1 MNGKYYDKEKESFVD
16 NPYIALLTNEKKI
29 KLFFRDEWYD
39 LVIKKVEESKK
50 NYAYTY
56 TATDLFIN
64 ELGKNGFKV
73 ELDEELENSQG
84 TATELGSQV
93 LDGTD
98 WIVAPTKT
106 KDEAVAALEPY
117 SDLLVETNLDTLY
130 KAYLCKDILVKVSA
144 DGWLPIREDEVE
156 PSFTAK
162 EDDKTTTE
170 IKKGE
175 QVYLFYSDLIA
186 KNTEPMILY
195 RKPID
200 GKEVYVANDNED
212 IIINSYNFRVTREN
226 KVTYNDNDIPLPN
239 FIVYDEY
246 MPKKLSGNSEEGIYF
261 VSSDEQGKII
271 YTKERPKDYH
281 GEEYLKQEEGKW
293 GITLEDRFRGYK
305 TVRKPKTAYDRVTDK
320 FITYFLER
328 LYTQDYKITEDTIP
342 YSNKAYF
349 TKVNNSYNRFFGYT
363 FDSETDYYEQVYT
376 EFLKDDKELDD
387 KTQYYVRSK
396 VPEYVP
402 TMDESLKFFITHT
415 YIEGKTYYYY
425 NEKTRNYCQLSFS
438 NKEEFD
444 SFEKDIYCRENK
456 NYYLYKDGK
465 YEIYNPT
472 KRYIN
477 FGSLFKSGNNYYRIP
492 SNLAIFEQVTIDS
505 STAFNPAVVDEDELY
520 NNLSKYY
527 AKSFSSITLTSSS
540 QFLYE
545 QSGKMIDGFIK
556 YEDSV
561 WSSIKGY
568 KESEYLSP
576 TLVQNFLVNSLEI
589 TSLDSGW
596 LFDGAPSSEDRAG
609 ELGSRLDDPTLE
621 DNDENMTSSM
631 FILHLTDSPVYYASQ
646 TGNYLY
652 TNYDFQPVN
661 PSITLKDFY
670 SIKNDL
676 YFKELADNNTD
687 QSSKSFCIKTESG
700 LYTSIKTI
708 YYVEKDTEIND
719 NNAKQAIYF
728 PNDGKEYKYY
738 IKSNDTYESIEYVEA
753 NSFIPGQTY
762 YFKNG
767 KNYEPTPS
775 FANKWE
781 FFQYTKQ
788 LYFKAPFEEETFYD
802 FMGYTKNTPIYAFS
816 RVPSD
821 EKEPMA
827 GKAYYLW
834 RQDLSTINN
843 TPFTKYFQVYNT
855 ITFEGG
861 VNQYFTYNEDTDTY
875 TKVEYSE
882 DPVEGQV
889 YYEFKPSGKMHYLP
903 YDYYKDIWES
913 AAIRDYLDNIFPPP
927 GYEAYIPFNKI
938 PLLKVDTGKTYWK
951 KNSDGT
957 YKQLDDFD
965 LSNYK
970 EDYLYEKW
978 DDDAIEELKT
988 IFNFEYKED
997 QLTEYAKSLL
1007 ELVSEL
1013 LDWTDYEKESK
1024 IELLNGID
1032 LFGIRRQILLSKMRR
1047 LEKNYPDVEGYQK
1060 EKFLEYLGL
1069 LNRDL
1074 NQNLRM
1080 EMSVISD
1087 PNVVNYVPTKDTSR
1101 KLGKN
1106 YYIFETQLHTEGEV
1120 SATYMAVPYTG
1131 ETFTKVQINEEEY
1144 IISVDP
1150 TDIGVNNKSMQ
1161 EAIIYEFN
1169 GELPALLRD
1178 IQDGIELIQD
1188 SQKKESLKEIEN
1200 YLNTIRYESSW
1211 SYLDPLKL
1219 YKGYQALLKIKEY
1232 LKDNTLQK
1240 EENKKNEEIYKTIL
1254 DFYQLFIT
1262 GKTNIGTGIY
1272 QTLGIVSNDAIP
1284 FLIQSL
1290 FSRAKIN
1297 ESVEETIAALNTWI
1311 KQYKEGVET
1320 KYVIYEDYSAEEI
1333 YNYIKSNNIE
1343 TIIAYTLKIEYKSNT
1358 DNPTSFTSSD
1368 NLNEIVL
1375 KKTDTLES
1383 IKEKGNIFYVG
1394 STKTVSEQEHY
1405 NNLLK
1410 TLQTYSEQSGSYLL
1424 IDTDNIDPDP
1434 TKTYYQKIGVIE
1446 IVNGEEKVVSY
1457 HYVKKKGLTE
1467 WIHYRYE
1474 IKGSTDLTEQ
1484 FSTEYYE
1491 YQPNF
1496 INYSKNVE
1504 FNKNLSAAIR
1514 NLEQVISLKYDDKE
1528 ELKTGNKAFDELTE
1542 AMTGFSIIWHLEK
1555 QEREQIVDGTK
1566 LLINLAKRLTA
1577 LQISEDFI
1585 ELGTD
1590 RRQEGHKRRALNT
1603 GFAANRS
1610 VIKKL
1615 NRGEEYVLA
1624 FSLGQYREGIDE
1636 PPTYTKKSSINY
1648 GDVKN
1653 KYYYFDNNAD
1663 GVGDYALGTDD
1674 YKEIFSSENDFNTPY
1689 GWMEFESQYEL
1700 AAENDTTNPL
1710 YFCIAQEFMN
1720 GKYSVRFVPI
1730 KSNEVN
1736 KSFYYPDDNGD
1747 YMCIK
1752 TLSGAKSYYDINENR
1767 SLIKELFKKVL
1778 TKKGNWEWLIKA
1790 KKNEEKEED
1799 IEVDKI
1805 ARFRLSPTYICGSA
1819 KTGTNDSIDNQELYA
1834 YPNTSELFYTKLTD
1848 KQISVGPVKGVNYY
1862 KYENGK
1868 YILISSIDKFEQNVS
1883 YYVLGANYAQFKRST
1898 NSIEGRYKLN
1908 IATDIKDYQ
1917 SDVDFYRVLSLAE
1930 RAAGP
1935 QRDTKYYTYD
1945 NTEKVYK
1952 DVGEISSFDN
1962 DITYYLSTYERK
1974 HFSLYSADDQL
1985 PDLYYFY
1992 PDNNGDYVHII
2003 RKEEVEEINVKWYQF
2018 WINSNNVNK
2027 IYREFKDSDDLF
2039 TDAPHYYK
2047 RYNSAMDYEY
2057 HPTTWKDGHIG
2068 PWREK
2073 YQRYSKVRI
2082 HVYDN
2087 TSLDENYIYWVSN
2100 PFSDGS
2106 ECYTLYTGTQVKRY
2120 TLYKRYLGL
2129 SNGVQQYQTLEDI
2142 KAKIDSPTE
2151 GTVNRNVSDIIFTA
2165 PEGNKDGQYKTGS
2178 FILKTGISLTPVKIA
2193 NRAFRPYEIENDSQR
2208 VPYVMI
2214 KQKQNIAPTPGID
2227 WIYCQ
2232 SQNGADVG
2240 YYRAATVDDQNLYTN
2255 WQIKE
2260 GVDEAFG
2267 LYKFL
2272 RVKDPINWNS
2282 DSPPFTFATP
2292 VEVSMLSHT
2301 MAMRVIKSL
2310 NTPYWWGRRRSYTFS
2325 SWKNESDSFEKLIN
2339 FLRDLWERGNKAL
2352 PHTWKFIS
2360 RADSADEFTKGLEKL
2375 QDKGDDLQNA
2385 IADKIRALGKIL
2397 DLSENDEISKK
2408 IFNWIDNR
2416 GIDINSDDPNYRLVN
2431 YTEPVDGLIYY
2442 TKQKI
2447 DGKWVY
2453 VPWEETNE
2461 EGARK
2466 FEEGVSYFTLS
2477 TDDKPSEFLFKD
2489 PNGETIGIGSYS
2501 RGNPSIFYH
2510 YFPEYLNKFYA
2521 KIEQVDGN
2529 WVYVNGREK
2538 VGDEAAKTSDGELI
2552 RSFVNIKL
2560 GKNAK
2565 GELEGILEK
2574 RVVGDYINYNTLT
2587 ASELEIVNNISGIE
2601 WFAYVTD
2608 SEVDSDNTDL
2618 SNMRTQENRQQ
2629 FWDAMYHLYGT
2640 QWSNIVDRVTF
2651 ASGTAAFLN
2660 TKEHFTDDVLNELY
2674 SFSELWVKEV
2684 RNGFAKFI
2692 PFDLTI
2698 HSAKTK
2704 YYRHT
2709 YSGEIKDAVDG
2720 ITDIFYEDNGQY
2732 KYYAGKESGGNI
2744 LPINYDGLKV
2754 SFCEYDYNAG
2764 LFKIDPVLSEDSFET
2779 NMDYS
2784 NYHTTYLDFDCSQPI
2799 EGYFDLLISPEVQED
2814 LEGEII
2820 TPAVKERYIWWKA
2833 PVKNNYNLTYDLY
2846 NRVGTLFYSDS
2857 KSIKDYPIIG
2867 VQLFKY
2873 KVYKSNNYE
2882 TLLDYKKAFYE
2893 YEINHVDTYE
2903 PTFEE
2908 YKTLKRAFQGYFGIP
2923 EWNKV
2928 EAAMDLDYTGKQKDT
2943 NTYKSYLDML
2953 TAYLTENYE
2962 TFDYIKDRITY
2973 MPSTG
2978 EYSFNFKHSLPLMPY
2993 RKISLDN
3000 VEIELN
3006 YYASDSNLEKTVSV
3020 ENAVGLN
3027 KYEQYWA
3034 PKDLVVPVYDF
3045 KNVPDIYFNTLVK
3058 NLAYKY
3064 SLYKVSGEERP
3075 DDSDVYYK
3083 MNDNNDDLIAINGL
3097 ETFPENTDLYKP
3109 RILKETKIEEPKYTF
3124 EKAENPFNDSGEPID
3139 GLWYIGYNKIENH
3152 DSMFDFVKVD
3162 NTFDSNINYYYK
3174 DRGLWKLEDSETP
3187 RGNLAYFIWNTNNLY
3202 LNNGGLYEEVVNDS
3216 TYSSKNQYYTH
3227 PELEQAEEPTSLEYL
3242 EYGQI
3247 YPYPNKYEHLT
3258 NISSD
3263 TFYTL
3268 KEKGILYRINSA
3280 YQKISNE
3287 VAQELFITNPTSL
3300 YYRDLT
3306 INNQV
3311 QVKLDENY
3319 DENKS
3324 YYTRRYNYIVPS
3336 SFSSSSLYAI
3346 PVVDSPNIKNLFTR
3360 KITLPVT
3367 IKSSS
3372 GTGVKANLKVTY
3384 QIIDGINAKILY
3396 KPETYNNI
3404 TLYPNANE
3412 GYLARKIEEWAYIF
3426 RKETKGKDK
3435 ILTPN
3440 PFKLYVCDGIES
3452 ELIGINAIEENKTY
3466 EAVVR
3471 LDSRILSGHHN
3482 ISEDYNEDDLNG
3494 LSSFNN
3500 AISNWIDTQLE
3511 KHKLHYKKMNE
3522 SLNNFGDAIKAKPKG
3537 EKSQENSVN
3546 ESSQLI
3552 NGAKATNKTIAS
3564 SDING
3569 TIYSPTI
3576 SNVTVNPQIF
3586 KDIVIEADKQIGD
3599 KLITIKDK
3607 IEDTSNSLSERVRRN
3622 FEDNIN
3628 IATKLINEIIT
3639 FGKPASKLIGLKNK
3653 KTSTQ
3658 SGKIALFANE
3668 TTEGQQKTT
3677 ISDPNDKAVSLAV
3690 SEKII
3695 SELKQSLVSATLEA
3709 ATTAAAN
3716 DAAMILYMSQLS
3728 EYIYEVAQ
3736 FILNLQQL
3744 GCYDFLSDYNYLS
3757 NSDTFYST
3765 FEERYSNPEFINRI
3779 LTRLYEQTV
3788 NDKYIMAL
3796 PGEIPDNND
3805 IILTNYYLYN
3815 PVGIGQDDIDT
3826 LVFDYVG
3833 TRALDYYEYDYDNL
3847 CQKVRGIEIKE
3858 KNYLSALQQ
3867 INEKFECWTKYEFQ
3881 HYTAEDNDTLDVNNF
3896 QSAHTPGETKMTN
3909 RVAWVAEDDFTD
3921 ISFDPI
3927 NDFNT
3932 HISTKQDDI
3941 LSALISFNP
3950 RVYWFDKIKEEG
3962 YIKVDI
3968 HEFQPNVDY
3977 YIVTPTGVMKKT
3989 NESIPDGGTD
3999 YYIKKT
4005 GEKTQL
4011 VKDYETNPEKYNS
4024 LPNKNYIK
4032 KYLRVPIKIVSFKQ
4046 FTGDLNY
4053 AGFKYGINLKSI
4065 KRTLDSKELVSRL
4078 IVKENTNTHAL
4089 DGFCTIQRASE
4100 NPTKE
4105 NFILNFDYYVQ
4116 HKMLERETLWNDLY
4130 NPQTGYYAQ
4139 IAIIN
4144 KDLDHLV
4151 SEIAEVNECLDR
4163 INANY
4168 ETYSLA
4174 RDSAQ
4179 QEIDKMATT
4188 LAESL
4193 PDGVPSPW
4201 KYNMSKETEILRT
4214 SWSDTQTK
4222 QFTTKDKDGNIIE
4235 MTEYVIEGQTR
4246 AIEIPKFNA
4255 DTQKKLQEMD
4265 IFQKNY
4271 LKYQGLAAK
4280 AKQQKEEYENKLKEL
4295 YALSDTM
4302 YRKKDNLNLI
4312 FFKKYYRYIQEG
4324 SWKDDSYMDDT
4335 LYYLDALATAR
4346 ASAFPKVTYD
4356 IQTIDLQN
4364 FDEFKGYNFNIGD
4377 KTYIEDTEFFGYTQT
4392 GKPYQEETI
4401 ITKIEYNL
4409 DDCSKNKITVQN
4421 YKTQFEDLFQRIAAT
4436 VSKVELGTGAYNR
4449 ANSVINETGIGATI
4463 GNQAYFND
4471 GTIISSELGNSS
4483 NKIKIANGAIYRSN
4497 DGGETYEKIISAEQG
4512 IDPALLGNGKIDLTS
4527 LVIGSKEAPQLSLTE
4542 NGLTAYKKNSNSI
4555 DYSTFVRF
4563 DDYGVYGIK
4572 NYKRNSSTDN
4582 SENATLNDIFI
4593 PNNIDSIYENA
4604 SFGLTWDGFFLKTGD
4619 GSGRVTIGTDQD
4631 LRMSTKKD
4639 GSMWLDRIIIG
4650 KIEDEG
4656 ADPYYGF
4663 RIIDDSGNV
4672 VLNTDDRGQLYLRH
4686 KLYISHFNDEYGVV
4700 SNDEGTMI
4708 DSLLDQ
4714 TNVTLGIVKA
4724 YKRTKDGYEDGEDIF
4739 DNYSSLDY
4747 LTKVFSVK
4755 SAVNKYKLSDELVQ
4769 SENGQ
4774 KRFEQF
4780 TEDDIKKLIESE
4792 ENLAIFDNGNLY
4804 AKNAWIEGTVSATD
4818 GVFNGTIYATGG
4830 RIGRGTNY
4838 ISINENGIKQS
4849 DGKWN
4854 INYDGTAQFENVTV
4868 NGKISSAIF
4877 EYGKVSTL
4885 GGLLFVR
4892 PSYKVIESEV
4902 TKPKKSESEEPKSEG
4917 SNEATTLTLTLDVK
4931 DGEKIQGFEKDGWC
4945 QLNSDNTNFRFKII
4959 NVDYNNKK
4967 LILNV
4972 TGRDIPETI
4981 DSVIS
4986 IMNPNGDNFALGLN
5000 STNLD
5005 GFLPKQA
5012 FSLIEYK
5019 VKDETIV
5026 SENRLILG
5034 NLNQIEEGNGYGLYA
5049 DNVILRGKL
5058 TTGIED
5064 YEAGITTTNMPV
5076 YNGKNLVFYAGK
5088 KENSGEQSYNF
5099 FVSNEGYLFAK
5110 QGRFEGEVVSST
5122 IKTSVIIGTNEDEN
5136 GYGLTIKPEDPKAD
5150 KPTTKAI
5157 LFADN
5162 SGKEYFKLNS
5172 NDADFF
5178 INTYFGYT
5186 KETKKDE
5193 EIIKTTETIMGIN
5206 KNGVSSNAYDGIGL
5220 FCTEEGDQNKKGDL
5234 FNYLFSLT
5242 KNNDAINI
5250 NYKGTPVLTITEK
5263 GIVNQTQGSSGWGEH
5278 IKCEG
5283 TTNGC
5288 DIYFI

>member
-16 NPYIALLTNEKKI
+16 NPYINLLTNEKKI

-39 LVIKKVEESKK
+39 LIIKKVEESKK

-84 TATELGSQV
+84 TVTELGSQV

-98 WIVAPTKT
+98 WVVAPTKT
-106 KDEAVAALEPY
+106 KDEAVAASEPY

-156 PSFTAK
+156 PPFAK
-162 EDDKTTTE
+162 EDDKTITE

-175 QVYLFYSDLIA
+175 QIYLFYSDLIA

-200 GKEVYVANDNED
+200 GKEVYTVNDNED

-281 GEEYLKQEEGKW
+281 GEEYLKQEKGKW

-349 TKVNNSYNRFFGYT
+349 TKVNNNYNRFFGYT

-387 KTQYYVRSK
+387 ETQYYVRSK

-415 YIEGKTYYYY
+415 YVKGKTYYYY
-425 NEKTRNYCQLSFS
+425 NEKTRNYCQLLFN

-465 YEIYNPT
+465 YEVYNPIE
-472 KRYIN
+472 RYKSLNI
-477 FGSLFKSGNNYYRIP
+477 LFKNGNDYYRIP
-492 SNLAIFEQVTIDS
+492 SNLAVFEQVTIDS
-505 STAFNPAVVDEDELY
+505 SVTFIPVIVDEDELY

-527 AKSFSSITLTSSS
+527 AKSFSVLTLQNSS
-540 QFLYE
+540 QFFYE

-589 TSLDSGW
+589 TSLNSGW

-609 ELGSRLDDPTLE
+609 ELGNRLDDPTLE

-631 FILHLTDSPVYYASQ
+631 LILHLTDSPVYYASQ

-652 TNYDFQPVN
+652 TSYDFQPVN

-687 QSSKSFCIKTESG
+687 QSSKSFCIKTEPG

-708 YYVEKDTEIND
+708 YYVEDGTEIND
-719 NNAKQAIYF
+719 NNAKQVIYF
-728 PNDGKEYKYY
+728 PNDGKKYTYY

-753 NSFIPGQTY
+753 NSFIPGQIY
-762 YFKNG
+762 YSKNG
-767 KNYEPTPS
+767 KNYDSITFE
-775 FANKWE
+775 NKLE

-788 LYFKAPFEEETFYD
+788 LYFKAPFIEETFYN
-802 FMGYTKNTPIYAFS
+802 FMGYTKNTSVYAFS
-816 RVPSD
+816 RVPSN
-821 EKEPMA
+821 EKEPVA

-834 RQDLSTINN
+834 RQDLSTINK

-861 VNQYFTYNEDTDTY
+861 VNQYFTYNENTNTY
-875 TKVEYSE
+875 TKVEHNE
-882 DPVEGQV
+882 NPIEGQV

-913 AAIRDYLDNIFPPP
+913 AAIRDYLDNIFPSP
-927 GYEAYIPFNKI
+927 GYEAYVPFNKI
-938 PLLKVDTGKTYWK
+938 PLLKVDTEKTYWK

-1060 EKFLEYLGL
+1060 EKLLEYLGL

-1120 SATYMAVPYTG
+1120 SATYMAIPYTG

-1150 TDIGVNNKSMQ
+1150 TGIGVNNKSMQ

-1178 IQDGIELIQD
+1178 IQDGIKLIQD

-1262 GKTNIGTGIY
+1262 GKTNVGTVIY

-1297 ESVEETIAALNTWI
+1297 ESVEETVAALNSWI
-1311 KQYKEGVET
+1311 KQYEEGVET
-1320 KYVIYEDYSAEEI
+1320 KYVIYEDYTAEEI
-1333 YNYIKSNNIE
+1333 YNYIQNNNIE
-1343 TIIAYTLKIEYKSNT
+1343 TITAYTLKVEYKNNA

-1368 NLNEIVL
+1368 NLNEVIL
-1375 KKTDTLES
+1375 KKTDTLKS
-1383 IKEKGNIFYVG
+1383 IKEKGNVFYVA
-1394 STKTVSEQEHY
+1394 STKIVSEQEHY

-1410 TLQTYSEQSGSYLL
+1410 TLQAYGEQSGSYLL
-1424 IDTDNIDPDP
+1424 IDTNNVDPVP
-1434 TKTYYQKIGVIE
+1434 TKTYYQKVGVIE
-1446 IVNGEEKVVSY
+1446 IVNGEEKIVSY
-1457 HYVKKKGLTE
+1457 HYVKKKGLTS
-1467 WIHYRYE
+1467 WVHYHYE
-1474 IKGSTDLTEQ
+1474 IKGSTDLTGY
-1484 FSTEYYE
+1484 FSSEYYE

-1496 INYSKNVE
+1496 IDYSKNVE

-1542 AMTGFSIIWHLEK
+1542 VMTGFSIIWHLEK
-1555 QEREQIVDGTK
+1555 QEREQIINGTK
-1566 LLINLAKRLTA
+1566 LLINLTKRLTA

-1663 GVGDYALGTDD
+1663 GVGDYALKTDD

-1752 TLSGAKSYYDINENR
+1752 TLSGAKSYYNINENR

-1778 TKKGNWEWLIKA
+1778 TKKGKWEWLIKA
-1790 KKNEEKEED
+1790 KKNEEKGED

-1805 ARFRLSPTYICGSA
+1805 ARFRLSPTYICGLA
-1819 KTGTNDSIDNQELYA
+1819 KTGTSDFIDNQELYA

-1862 KYENGK
+1862 RYENGK
-1868 YILISSIDKFEQNVS
+1868 YILISSLDKFEQNVS
-1883 YYVLGANYAQFKRST
+1883 YYILGANYAQFKRST

-1917 SDVDFYRVLSLAE
+1917 SDADFYRVLSLAE

-1935 QRDTKYYTYD
+1935 QRDTKYYIYD

-1952 DVGEISSFDN
+1952 DVGEISSFDS
-1962 DITYYLSTYERK
+1962 DTTYYLSTYERK
-1974 HFSLYSADDQL
+1974 HFSLYSSDDQL

-2039 TDAPHYYK
+2039 TNAPHYYK

-2120 TLYKRYLGL
+2120 TLHKRYLGL
-2129 SNGVQQYQTLEDI
+2129 NNGVQQYQTIEDI
-2142 KAKIDSPTE
+2142 KAKIDSSIE

-2165 PEGNKDGQYKTGS
+2165 PEGNKEGQYKTGS

-2282 DSPPFTFATP
+2282 DTPPFTFATP

-2301 MAMRVIKSL
+2301 MAMQVIKSL

-2325 SWKNESDSFEKLIN
+2325 SWKNEGDSFEKLIN

-2352 PHTWKFIS
+2352 PHTWKFIT

-2397 DLSENDEISKK
+2397 DISENDEVSKK

-2453 VPWEETNE
+2453 VPWEEKKE

-2529 WVYVNGREK
+2529 WVYVNGREI
-2538 VGDEAAKTSDGELI
+2538 VGDEAAKTNDGQII
-2552 RSFVNIKL
+2552 RSFVNVKL
-2560 GKNAK
+2560 GNDSK
-2565 GELEGILEK
+2565 GELKGILEG
-2574 RVVGDYINYNTLT
+2574 RIIGDYINYNTLT
-2587 ASELEIVNNISGIE
+2587 TEELEIVNNISGIE

-2608 SEVDSDNTDL
+2608 SEIDSDNTDL

-2640 QWSNIVDRVTF
+2640 QWSNIVDRITF

-2660 TKEHFTDDVLNELY
+2660 TKKHFTNDVLDELY

-2692 PFDLTI
+2692 PFDSTI

-2764 LFKIDPVLSEDSFET
+2764 LFKIDPVLSEESFET

-2814 LEGEII
+2814 LEGDII

-2833 PVKNNYNLTYDLY
+2833 PVKNNYNLTDDLY

-2867 VQLFKY
+2867 AQLFKY
-2873 KVYKSNNYE
+2873 KIYKSNNYE

-2893 YEINHVDTYE
+2893 YETKHADTYE

-2973 MPSTG
+2973 IPSTG

-3006 YYASDSNLEKTVSV
+3006 YYTSDSNLEKTVSA
-3020 ENAVGLN
+3020 ENVAGLN

-3034 PKDLVVPVYDF
+3034 PKDLIVPIYDF

-3064 SLYKVSGEERP
+3064 SLYKVSSEERP

-3083 MNDNNDDLIAINGL
+3083 INDSNNDLIAINGL
-3097 ETFPENTDLYKP
+3097 ETFPENVDLYKP
-3109 RILKETKIEEPKYTF
+3109 RILKETKIEEPRYTF
-3124 EKAENPFNDSGEPID
+3124 EKVENPFTDSGEPID

-3152 DSMFDFVKVD
+3152 DSMFDFIKVD
-3162 NTFDSNINYYYK
+3162 NTFDSSINYYYK
-3174 DRGLWKLEDSETP
+3174 DRGIWKLEDSQTP
-3187 RGNLAYFIWNTNNLY
+3187 RGNLAYFIWNINNLY
-3202 LNNGGLYEEVVNDS
+3202 LNNGGLYEKVSDDI
-3216 TYSSKNQYYTH
+3216 TYSPKNQYYTH
-3227 PELEQAEEPTSLEYL
+3227 PDLGQEEESTSLEYL

-3247 YPYPNKYEHLT
+3247 YPYPNKYEHLS
-3258 NISSD
+3258 NISLN
-3263 TFYTL
+3263 TFNTL
-3268 KEKGILYRINSA
+3268 KEKGILYRINSV
-3280 YQKISNE
+3280 YQKLSSE
-3287 VAQELFITNPTSL
+3287 AAQELFITNPTSL
-3300 YYRDLT
+3300 YYRNLAIRD
-3306 INNQV
+3306 QV
-3311 QVKLDENY
+3311 QVRLDDSY
-3319 DENKS
+3319 DENKD
-3324 YYTRRYNYIVPS
+3324 YYTHRYNYVIAS
-3336 SFSSSSLYAI
+3336 TFSSSALYAV
-3346 PVVDSPNIKNLFTR
+3346 PVADSPNIKNLFTR

-3404 TLYPNANE
+3404 ILYPNANE
-3412 GYLARKIEEWAYIF
+3412 GYLARKIEEWGYIF
-3426 RKETKGKDK
+3426 RKETKGKDR

-3466 EAVVR
+3466 EAIVR

-3482 ISEDYNEDDLNG
+3482 ISEDYNEEDLNG

-3500 AISNWIDTQLE
+3500 AISNWIDIQLE

-3522 SLNNFGDAIKAKPKG
+3522 SLNNFGDAIRAKLKG

-3546 ESSQLI
+3546 ESSQI
-3552 NGAKATNKTIAS
+3552 IIGAKSTDKTKAS
-3564 SDING
+3564 FDING
-3569 TIYSPTI
+3569 TIYSPAI
-3576 SNVTVNPQIF
+3576 HSGIVNPQIF
-3586 KDIVIEADKQIGD
+3586 KDIVIETDKQIGD
-3599 KLITIKDK
+3599 KFITIKDK
-3607 IEDTSNSLSERVRRN
+3607 IKDTPNSLSERVRRN

-3658 SGKIALFANE
+3658 SAKIALFANE

-3677 ISDPNDKAVSLAV
+3677 INDPNDKAVSLAV

-3695 SELKQSLVSATLEA
+3695 SELKQSLVSVTLEA
-3709 ATTAAAN
+3709 ATAATAN
-3716 DAAMILYMSQLS
+3716 DAAMILYMNQLS

-3736 FILNLQQL
+3736 FILSLQQL

-3815 PVGIGQDDIDT
+3815 PIGIGQNDIDT

-3833 TRALDYYEYDYDNL
+3833 TRALDYYEYNYDNL

-3881 HYTAEDNDTLDVNNF
+3881 HYTVEDNDTLNVNDF

-3909 RVAWVAEDDFTD
+3909 RIAWVAEDDFTD

-3932 HISTKQDDI
+3932 HISTKQDDV
-3941 LSALISFNP
+3941 LSALMSFNP

-3962 YIKVDI
+3962 YVKVDI
-3968 HEFQPNVDY
+3968 HEFQPNIDY
-3977 YIVTPTGVMKKT
+3977 YIVTPTGEMKKT
-3989 NESIPDGGTD
+3989 NETIPDGSTD

-4011 VKDYETNPEKYNS
+4011 IKDYETNPEKYNS
-4024 LPNKNYIK
+4024 LPNKSYIK

-4053 AGFKYGINLKSI
+4053 AGFKYGVNLKSI

-4105 NFILNFDYYVQ
+4105 SFILNFDYYVQ

-4130 NPQTGYYAQ
+4130 NSQTGYYAQ

-4179 QEIDKMATT
+4179 QEIDKMAAT
-4188 LAESL
+4188 LTEAL
-4193 PDGVPSPW
+4193 PEGIPSPW

-4271 LKYQGLAAK
+4271 LKYQRLAAK
-4280 AKQQKEEYENKLKEL
+4280 AKQQKEEYEDKLKEL
-4295 YALSDTM
+4295 YAQSDTM

-4436 VSKVELGTGAYNR
+4436 VSKVELGTGVYNR
-4449 ANSVINETGIGATI
+4449 ANSVINETGIDAIT
-4463 GNQAYFND
+4463 GNQTPFND

-4512 IDPALLGNGKIDLTS
+4512 IDPALLGSGKIDLTS
-4527 LVIGSKEAPQLSLTE
+4527 LVIGSKDAPQLSLTE

-4619 GSGRVTIGTDQD
+4619 SSGRVTIGTDQD

-4724 YKRTKDGYEDGEDIF
+4724 YKRTKDGYEDGEDVF

-4755 SAVNKYKLSDELVQ
+4755 SAVNKYKLNDELVQ
-4769 SENGQ
+4769 SENDQ

-4804 AKNAWIEGTVSATD
+4804 AKNAWIEGTVNSTD
-4818 GVFNGTIYATGG
+4818 GIFNGTINATSG
-4830 RIGRGTNY
+4830 RIGSGLNY
-4838 ISINENGIKQS
+4838 ISINENQIMS
-4849 DGKWN
+4849 SNGKWS
-4854 INYDGTAQFENVTV
+4854 INYDGTAQFKDVTIS
-4868 NGKISSAIF
+4868 GKISSAIF
-4877 EYGKVSTL
+4877 EYGKISTL

-4892 PSYKVIESEV
+4892 PSYKVINKSVVE
-4902 TKPKKSESEEPKSEG
+4902 KPGGIK
-4917 SNEATTLTLTLDVK
+4917 TLVLTLDVG
-4931 DGEKIQGFEKDGWC
+4931 DQDVEISGFAEKGWC
-4945 QLNSDNTNFRFKII
+4945 QLSPGDAKTRFKI
-4959 NVDYNNKK
+4959 NKIDSEK
-4967 LILNV
+4967 KNLELNV
-4972 TGRDIPETI
+4972 EGDIPDTI

-4986 IMNPNGDNFALGLN
+4986 IMNPDGDNFALGLN
-5000 STNLD
+5000 STISES
-5005 GFLPKQA
+5005 FLPKQA
-5012 FSLIEYK
+5012 LSLIEYEE
-5019 VKDETIV
+5019 KDNAISST
-5026 SENRLILG
+5026 NRLILG
-5034 NLNQIEEGNGYGLYA
+5034 NLNGIVDDGGYGLYA
-5049 DNVILRGKL
+5049 DNVILKGKL
-5058 TTGIED
+5058 TTSGGN
-5064 YEAGITTTNMPV
+5064 YEAGITTTNMPI
-5076 YNGKNLVFYAGK
+5076 YNEKSLVFYAGK
-5088 KENSGEQSYNF
+5088 KDGQQSYNF
-5099 FVSNEGYLFAK
+5099 FVSNDGYLFAK

-5122 IKTSVIIGTNEDEN
+5122 IKTSVIIGTNKEN
-5136 GYGLTIKPEDPKAD
+5136 AGYGLTIKPEEGES
-5150 KPTTKAI
+5150 TTKAI

-5172 NDADFF
+5172 SDADFF

-5186 KETKKDE
+5186 KESESESK
-5193 EIIKTTETIMGIN
+5193 IETILGIN
-5206 KNGVSSNAYDGIGL
+5206 KGVGTDNIYDGIGL
-5220 FCTEEGDQNKKGDL
+5220 FCTDEKDKNNKKEHL
-5234 FNYLFSLT
+5234 LNYLLSLT
-5242 KNNDAINI
+5242 KNNEAVNV
-5250 NYKGTPVLTITEK
+5250 NYKGITILTITEK
-5263 GIVNQTQGSSGWGEH
+5263 GIVSQGSNWGEH

-5283 TTNGC
+5283 TINGC